1 MIGASV
7 CSGIGGAEVA
17 APWIGW
23 QWACESERFPRD
35 VLLKRFPHLRRGVG
49 VAGDMKDWR
58 SWLPGGQH
66 EKIDILCGG
75 TPCQSFSVAGQRSGM
90 ADPRGNLSL
99 EFPRLAREAG
109 ARWIVWENVPGVLS
123 SDGGRDFAR
132 FVHEVGKCGYGWAYR
147 ILDAHLVRSRR
158 FPRALP
164 QRRRRVFLVG
174 RSAGDWRSAG
184 AVLFEPE
191 GLPGHIAEGGQ
202 EGRQSAADDAG
213 NAGEA
218 GYALH
223 GGDAGSSTGFTNLI
237 AHTLSDG
244 DRSPDVGKDD
254 LVSPTLSGKG
264 RNAAPFGRTDRLV
277 PAFTLRQGGGS
288 WGGFKVENTN
298 IIGRGTLA
306 RTLNQKGDRQ
316 DASVDTFI
324 GDGRLRRLTPTEWE
338 RLQGFPDGWTD
349 IHDPT
354 PDMPRYKALG
364 NAWAVNCAE
373 WVLDRIGALE
383 GAFS

>member
-17 APWIGW
+17 APWIDWRFG
-23 QWACESERFPRD
+23 CESERFARE
-35 VLLKRFPHLRRGVG
+35 VLTKRIAEDGGRE
-49 VAGDMKDWR
+49 WR
-58 SWLPGGQH
+58 IYDNMAEWRKWYGRWDR
-66 EKIDILCGG
+66 KIDILCGG
-75 TPCQSFSVAGQRSGM
+75 TPCQSFSVAGARAGM
-90 ADPRGNLSL
+90 ADERGNLAL
-99 EFPRLAREAG
+99 EFPRLARHVG

-123 SDGGRDFAR
+123 SDDGRDFAR
-132 FVHEVGKCGYGWAYR
+132 FVSEVGKCGYGWAYR

-184 AVLFEPE
+184 AVLFDPE
-191 GLPGHIAEGGQ
+191 GLPGGSAQGGRPGG
-202 EGRQSAADDAG
+202 EDPPGDAG
-213 NAGEA
+213 DAGEA

-223 GGDAGSSTGFTNLI
+223 GGDAGSSTGFGNLI
-237 AHTLSDG
+237 AAG
-244 DRSPDVGKDD
+244 G
-254 LVSPTLSGKG
+254 VSPTLSGKG
-264 RNAAPFGRTDRLV
+264 RNAAAFGRTDRLV
-277 PAFTLRQGGGS
+277 AGFTLRAGAGGA
-288 WGGFKVENTN
+288 GGLKVNNCN
-298 IIGRGTLA
+298 IVGRGTLA
-306 RTLNQKGDRQ
+306 RTLNQKDDRQ

-324 GDGRLRRLTPTEWE
+324 GDSRLRRLTPLEWE

-354 PDMPRYKALG
+354 PDAPRYKALG

-383 GAFS
+383 GAFK